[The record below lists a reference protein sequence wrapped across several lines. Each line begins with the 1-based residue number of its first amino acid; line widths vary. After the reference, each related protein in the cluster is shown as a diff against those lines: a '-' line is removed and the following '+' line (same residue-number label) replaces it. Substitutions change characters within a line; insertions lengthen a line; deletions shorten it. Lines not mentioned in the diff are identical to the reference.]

1 MELLLFWLY
10 GSILSFV
17 DSKFFNKAVASLWN
31 LITELC
37 FKCCEAQKDVTDTRV
52 SCPYS

>member
-1 MELLLFWLY
+1 MKLLLFWLY

-17 DSKFFNKAVASLWN
+17 GSEFFNKAVASLCN

-37 FKCCEAQKDVTDTRV
+37 FKCYEAQKDVTDTRI
-52 SCPYS
+52 SAPYS